1 MGFKV
6 RLPLIEHFVEN
17 CNNFIETGNIP
28 AFKDVRHKGLE
39 RREGSPN
46 APGPG
51 VQVGAPRRLL
61 GSTCRA
67 HLRACVQLW
76 EISATFLRGQPG
88 RKHTGNTRN
97 RWAPPEL
104 TVKPADRAGN
114 GATGSSGQLQSH

>member
-46 APGPG
+46 APGPACRWEPEAPAG
-51 VQVGAPRRLL
+51 EHLPGTPASVRAAVGDQCHLPPRSAREE
-61 GSTCRA
+61 A
-67 HLRACVQLW
+67 HG
-76 EISATFLRGQPG
+76 E
-88 RKHTGNTRN
+88 H
-97 RWAPPEL
+97 
-104 TVKPADRAGN
+104 
-114 GATGSSGQLQSH
+114 